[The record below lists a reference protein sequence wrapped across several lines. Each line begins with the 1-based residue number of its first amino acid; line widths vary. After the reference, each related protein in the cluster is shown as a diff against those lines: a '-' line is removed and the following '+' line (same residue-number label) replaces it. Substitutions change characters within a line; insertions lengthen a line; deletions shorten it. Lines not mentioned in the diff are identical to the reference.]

1 MNNFKET
8 YDNFLSQIEYRLFNL
23 LDNKEPTTIYEPFS
37 YILKGGG
44 KRIRPILTMI
54 CSGLNGG
61 NPFEALDCA
70 CAMEIL
76 HNFTLVHDDIM
87 DKSRLRRGRETIHI
101 KWNEPSAIL
110 TGDLMVGYAFQLL
123 PDCAEHER
131 SDHIK
136 KEFIKALIEV
146 CEGQAYDMEFNNDKN
161 VSLEKY
167 LLMIEKKTSR
177 VLEACATIG
186 CNIGRMDFN
195 EIESIRKYSNYLGIA
210 FQIQDDWLDIT
221 AEESQLGKKV
231 GNDILEG
238 KKTYLIIKAKEL
250 ARNPDDIELINEFY
264 QNNGMSEE
272 FIPEFYRLFKNL
284 GIIDSTVD
292 EFNSYF
298 KKALDNLAKIRD
310 SYYKSMLE
318 WLVSSLIVR
327 KF

>member
-1 MNNFKET
+1 MHDFKEL
-8 YDNFLSQIEYRLFNL
+8 YNDFLNQIENRLFNL
-23 LDNKEPTTIYEPFS
+23 LNDKEPKTIYEPFN

-44 KRIRPILTMI
+44 KRIRPVLTMI
-54 CSGLNGG
+54 CTGLSGGD
-61 NPFEALDCA
+61 PYESLDSA

-87 DKSRLRRGRETIHI
+87 DRSKLRRGRETIHI
-101 KWNEPSAIL
+101 KWDEPTAIL
-110 TGDLMVGYAFQLL
+110 TGDIMVGYAFQLL
-123 PDCAEHER
+123 PDCVKHER
-131 SDHIK
+131 SDYIK

-146 CEGQAYDMEFNNDKN
+146 CEGQAYDMEFNFNKE

-186 CNIGRMDFN
+186 CHIGKMDFN
-195 EIESIRKYSNYLGIA
+195 DIESIRKYANNLGIA
-210 FQIQDDWLDIT
+210 FQIQDDWLDIS
-221 AEESQLGKKV
+221 AEQNQLGKKV

-250 ARNPDDIELINEFY
+250 AKSPNDVELINEFY

-272 FIPEFYRLFKNL
+272 YIEVFQKLFLNL
-284 GIIDSTVD
+284 GIMESTVK
-292 EFNSYF
+292 EFNGYF
-298 KKALDNLAKIRD
+298 EKALNNLVNLKE
-310 SYYKSMLE
+310 SKYKSMLE
-318 WLVSSLIVR
+318 WLVSSLMVR

>member
-1 MNNFKET
+1 MNNFKEI
-8 YDNFLSQIEYRLFNL
+8 YDDFLSQIENRLFNL
-23 LDNKEPTTIYEPFS
+23 LNEKKPKSIYEPFN

-44 KRIRPILTMI
+44 KRIRPVLTLI
-54 CSGLNGG
+54 CSALNGG
-61 NPFEALDCA
+61 DPSEALNSA

-87 DKSRLRRGRETIHI
+87 DRSSLRRGRETIHI
-101 KWNEPSAIL
+101 KWDEPTAIL
-110 TGDLMVGYAFQLL
+110 TGDIMVGYAFQLL
-123 PDCAEHER
+123 PDYFNHER
-131 SDHIK
+131 SDNIK

-146 CEGQAYDMEFNNDKN
+146 CEGQAYDMEFNYDKE

-186 CNIGRMDFN
+186 CHIGRMDF
-195 EIESIRKYSNYLGIA
+195 EDIEKVRKYANNLGIA
-210 FQIQDDWLDIT
+210 FQIQDDWLDIA
-221 AEESQLGKKV
+221 AEQNQLGKKV

-250 ARNPDDIELINEFY
+250 AKSPNDVQLINEFY

-272 FIPEFYRLFKNL
+272 YIEEFYKLFKNL
-284 GIIDSTVD
+284 GILESTVE
-292 EFNSYF
+292 EFNGYF
-298 KKALDNLAKIRD
+298 SKALNNLVGLKD
-310 SYYKSMLE
+310 SKYKSMLE
-318 WLVSSLIVR
+318 WLVSSLMVR